1 MGRGCAELIVALD
14 TVLDKNSAIYSFRR
28 EPNIAA
34 NDLAMALH
42 AECTAM
48 WREGGG
54 PQKRLSLLDKAPWNS
69 LLSVVKTMD
78 STGEAGESSDI
89 LNRVAVRIEKANNKD
104 ISEAC
109 NACQQLIAHFKKE
122 NQPAGQSTLLMGV
135 SKSLGFPKADPR
147 KQFRQ
152 RLKAALK
159 QLALRGSKS
168 GVWAIC
174 IITIVAAHFIISSW
188 YY

>member
-1 MGRGCAELIVALD
+1 MCCWPGRRGCAELIVALD
-14 TVLDKNSAIYSFRR
+14 TVLDKNAAIYSFRR

-42 AECTAM
+42 AECTAL

-122 NQPAGQSTLLMGV
+122 NHYI
-135 SKSLGFPKADPR
+135 K
-147 KQFRQ
+147 
-152 RLKAALK
+152 
-159 QLALRGSKS
+159 
-168 GVWAIC
+168 
-174 IITIVAAHFIISSW
+174 
-188 YY
+188 